1 MGFVDSHLVDLRA
14 LVFASLVVIAA
25 QSAVA
30 LVNDS
35 AWLWGCIGLT
45 AAVSTTRLYF
55 MLDHARSR
63 PSRDMKAARRREVE
77 YAFGVMAYIGA
88 LGSWALVTFCVSED
102 GFSRLLATTLAI
114 SYTFGMWTRSF
125 AISRGNNLQILAAF
139 VPLSAAMLVAGGNYP
154 GAILFG
160 LVPLSI
166 YVKGSSDR
174 LRSNFLSV
182 VAAQSQSALLAKRLD
197 MALNNMSHGLLISN
211 RARACAPSRSRCCVA
226 RLSPRTRSSGCGR
239 RWRGPPPGSTW
250 SRRSRPA
257 TTARSKSPSI
267 A

>member
-88 LGSWALVTFCVSED
+88 LGSWALVTFCVTED

-114 SYTFGMWTRSF
+114 SYTFGM
-125 AISRGNNLQILAAF
+125 
-139 VPLSAAMLVAGGNYP
+139 
-154 GAILFG
+154 
-160 LVPLSI
+160 
-166 YVKGSSDR
+166 
-174 LRSNFLSV
+174 
-182 VAAQSQSALLAKRLD
+182 
-197 MALNNMSHGLLISN
+197 
-211 RARACAPSRSRCCVA
+211 
-226 RLSPRTRSSGCGR
+226 
-239 RWRGPPPGSTW
+239 
-250 SRRSRPA
+250 
-257 TTARSKSPSI
+257 
-267 A
+267 